1 MGKVRGG
8 SLTTIYYQGFVM
20 STKMSKIT
28 VPSPSFCEGIHQSRK
43 GLQNVLLTVKE
54 TSEILKTN
62 VDYVYKLKDSGLLKF
77 IKIGQYKILYST
89 LLEFLEEYQ
98 GKDITNPF
106 EVKELLN
113 VESQCQGQE

>member
-1 MGKVRGG
+1 
-8 SLTTIYYQGFVM
+8 M
-20 STKMSKIT
+20 STKTSKIT
-28 VPSPSFCEGIHQSRK
+28 VPHSPLIFGSIHQHRE

-54 TSEILKTN
+54 VSELLKTN

-77 IKIGQYKILYST
+77 IKIGQYKVLYST

-106 EVKELLN
+106 EIKELLN
-113 VESQCQGQE
+113 AENQCKGQE